1 MAQIFW
7 EQIRDLLPGNGKFL
21 TGSLSVSG
29 SVGVTGSIYYNGEL
43 LEQYIVNQ
51 LVTGSNDWDT
61 LINKPANL
69 FTGSFT
75 AGDYMK
81 ITRTGQDYTFAVSSS
96 IFQGLIS
103 SSAQIA
109 SDISGSFTSVSSSL
123 ASRIAAISIGGNAYV
138 ESAIQGNLLLFT
150 RQDGTPD
157 SVNLGAVV
165 PDTPTGSLVYSG
177 SFNQINSVLT
187 LYRGD
192 GNVNVNLAALA
203 GGINGGDVTAVFAGF
218 GLIGG
223 GEGGDLVLSVNT
235 SETYGTEIA
244 ANDFV
249 GIATG
254 SYRFIQGVKDVIDV
268 YSLFRQTGSYWST
281 SNDLKVTGSFN
292 FELDGNTK
300 EITFSVTGSEKL
312 KINSAGTLQFI
323 SQSSPPPAVAGG
335 IYYDASDTFY
345 FGFAN

>member
-7 EQIRDLLPGNGKFL
+7 EQIRDLLPSDGKFL
-21 TGSLSVSG
+21 TGSLSTSG
-29 SVGVTGSIYYNGEL
+29 SLGVTGSIYYNGEL
-43 LEQYIVNQ
+43 LEDYIVNQ
-51 LVTGSNDWDT
+51 LVTGSNDWST
-61 LINKPANL
+61 IVNKPSDI

-75 AGDYMK
+75 AGQYIK
-81 ITRTGQDYTFAVSSS
+81 LTQSGQDLTIAVSSS
-96 IFQGLIS
+96 ILSGLLS

-109 SDISGSFTSVSSSL
+109 TNISGAFDSVS
-123 ASRIAAISIGGNAYV
+123 ASIAQDIAGIQIAGNAYV
-138 ESAIQGNLLLFT
+138 DSTVNGNLLLFT
-150 RQDGTPD
+150 RQDGTAD
-157 SVNLGAVV
+157 YVDLGDIV
-165 PDTPTGSLVYSG
+165 PSTPTGSLVYSG
-177 SFNQINSVLT
+177 SFNQTNSNLT

-192 GNVNVNLAALA
+192 GNINVNLAALA

-254 SYRFIQGVKDVIDV
+254 SYRFVQGVKDVIDT

-281 SNDLKVTGSFN
+281 SNDLKVSGSFDIM
-292 FELDGNTK
+292 LDGS
-300 EITFSVTGSEKL
+300 EDEFSVSVTGSTKF
-312 KINSAGTLQFI
+312 KVNSSGVVQLI
-323 SQSSPPPAVAGG
+323 SQSLAPQAVAGG
-335 IYYDASDTFY
+335 IYYDSSDAFY
-345 FGFAN
+345 FGFNN